1 MAAPADLIDV
11 AREAL
16 LLTLTLCVPLLI
28 AAFAAGLVT
37 AFLQMLSKVSEPA
50 LSYAP
55 RIVAVAVVALV
66 AAPWIGSRVARFAES
81 VWSLIQSVPQ

>member
-1 MAAPADLIDV
+1 MTAPADLVDV

-16 LLTLTLCVPLLI
+16 LLTLSLCIPFVA

-37 AFLQMLSKVSEPA
+37 AFLQTMARVSEPA

-55 RIVAVAVVALV
+55 RIATVAVTALV
-66 AAPWIGSRVARFAES
+66 AAPWICARVARFAES
-81 VWSLIQSVPQ
+81 VWSLIQTVSV